1 LVERNPRAAAGDVE
15 LLDAPPPAR
24 LTFAVSRT
32 EDLRG
37 PEAGRRLVRRCGRA
51 ALATSL
57 RGAPY
62 ASLVLYAADHDAS
75 PLLLLS
81 DLAQHSRNIAFD
93 PRVSLL
99 IDGTAELPESLSGPR
114 LTLLGRAE
122 AVADP
127 RLRERFAARHP
138 ESEFYAGFADFKLY
152 RVAIERGHL
161 VSGFGRIAWIDG
173 RDLLFSK
180 HSTAIAAAE
189 PAIVARVNEQL
200 GEILAICVAQQL
212 KHGGEG
218 WRATGCDPEG
228 LDIRSG
234 AAAARLEFAV
244 PVLTADAVPAA
255 LAQLAGT
262 AGDPDKAD
270 VGR

>member
-1 LVERNPRAAAGDVE
+1 MSG
-15 LLDAPPPAR
+15 
-24 LTFAVSRT
+24 T
-32 EDLRG
+32 EYPRG
-37 PEAGRRLVRRCGRA
+37 PAEAGRRLLRRCGRA

-62 ASLVLYAADHDAS
+62 ASLVLYAVDYDAS

-99 IDGTAELPESLSGPR
+99 IDGTAGLPEPLSGPR
-114 LTLLGRAE
+114 LTLLGQAE
-122 AVADP
+122 AVADR
-127 RLRERFAARHP
+127 RLWERFTARYP
-138 ESEFYAGFADFKLY
+138 DSKVYAGFADFKLY
-152 RVAIERGHL
+152 RVAVERGHL
-161 VSGFGRIAWIDG
+161 VAGFGQIVWIDG
-173 RDLLFSK
+173 SNLLFSQAG
-180 HSTAIAAAE
+180 TAIAAAE
-189 PAIVARVNEQL
+189 PAIIARINEHL
-200 GEILAICVAQQL
+200 GETLAGCVAHRL
-212 KHGGEG
+212 GHSGEG

-234 AAAARLEFAV
+234 DAAARLEFAA
-244 PVLTADAVPAA
+244 PVSTADAVPAA

-262 AGDPDKAD
+262 AVAPGQGD